1 MHRNSLTFYNYFT
14 EFIFP
19 VWKLF
24 SLEEPSLNTYL
35 SKANLKIFF
44 FFFFVL
50 GHQAELFEQH
60 LKDCGKSESPVTG
73 KFKLQA

>member
-1 MHRNSLTFYNYFT
+1 MHRNSLTFYNCFA

-35 SKANLKIFF
+35 SKANLKFV

-60 LKDCGKSESPVTG
+60 LKDRGKSESPHTG